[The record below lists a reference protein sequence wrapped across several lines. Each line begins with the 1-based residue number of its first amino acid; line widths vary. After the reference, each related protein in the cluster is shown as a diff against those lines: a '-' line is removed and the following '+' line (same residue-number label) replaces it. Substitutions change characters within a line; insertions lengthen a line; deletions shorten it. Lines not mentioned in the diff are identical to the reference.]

1 MLQALQ
7 LCCQRGHRRI
17 LEQVELALEPG
28 EVLVVL
34 GTNGAGKST
43 LLATLTGELAPSA
56 GQVLLDQRPLA
67 SWSAQ
72 ERARRM
78 AVLPQSSV
86 LAFAFEVQEVV
97 AMGRMPHASGQ
108 RRDAEILR
116 EAMAAADVSHLAT
129 RSYLSLSGGERQR
142 VHLARVLA
150 QVWDSAEQ
158 GCLLLDEPTASL
170 DLAHQHLTLQQAREM
185 ASRGL
190 AVLVVLHDLNLAA
203 RYADRLLLLHEGR
216 VCAQGSPWEV
226 LQVERL
232 EQVFKVPVRVQP
244 HPLHDC
250 PLVLS

>member
-7 LCCQRGHRRI
+7 LGCQRGSRHI
-17 LEQVELALEPG
+17 LEQVELTLQPG

-43 LLATLTGELAPSA
+43 LLATLTGELAPA
-56 GQVLLDQRPLA
+56 TGQVLLDQRPLA
-67 SWSAQ
+67 SWSAL

-78 AVLPQSSV
+78 AVLPQSSA
-86 LAFAFEVQEVV
+86 LAFAFQVEEVV

-108 RRDAEILR
+108 RRDSQILR
-116 EAMAAADVSHLAT
+116 EVMAAADVSHLAA

-150 QVWDSAEQ
+150 QVWNSAEQ

-170 DLAHQHLTLQQAREM
+170 DLAHQHLTLQQARQM
-185 ASRGL
+185 AARGL

-216 VCAQGSPWEV
+216 VSAQGTPWEV
-226 LQVERL
+226 LQVELL
-232 EQVFKVPVRVQP
+232 EQVFKVPVSVQT
-244 HPLHDC
+244 HPLHAC

>member
-43 LLATLTGELAPSA
+43 LLATLTGELTPSA

-78 AVLPQSSV
+78 AVLPQSSS
-86 LAFAFEVQEVV
+86 LAFAFEVHEVV

-108 RRDAEILR
+108 RRDVEILR
-116 EAMAAADVSHLAT
+116 AAMVAADVSHLAT

-216 VCAQGSPWEV
+216 VCAQGAPWEV

>member
-43 LLATLTGELAPSA
+43 LLATLTGELTPSA

-78 AVLPQSSV
+78 AVLPQSSS

-108 RRDAEILR
+108 RRDADILR
-116 EAMAAADVSHLAT
+116 AAMAAADVSHLAA

-142 VHLARVLA
+142 VHVAIAVASAPRV
-150 QVWDSAEQ
+150 
-158 GCLLLDEPTASL
+158 LLLDEPTTGL
-170 DLAHQHLTLQQAREM
+170 DADAVRRMEHTLRGLTSVWVTHDVEQAR
-185 ASRGL
+185 
-190 AVLVVLHDLNLAA
+190 
-203 RYADRLLLLHEGR
+203 R
-216 VCAQGSPWEV
+216 VGTDM
-226 LQVERL
+226 VE
-232 EQVFKVPVRVQP
+232 
-244 HPLHDC
+244 
-250 PLVLS
+250 LS